1 MLHVCRY
8 IEIHKIDSLRQQFE
22 KFIYL
27 SSLLHRAILRITL
40 IINQQMHY
48 IKFHIKTLKIA
59 PTCFDPKII
68 LRELRCSLLKSF

>member
-1 MLHVCRY
+1 MC
-8 IEIHKIDSLRQQFE
+8 ENTSND
-22 KFIYL
+22 
-27 SSLLHRAILRITL
+27 TL

-68 LRELRCSLLKSF
+68 LRELHCSLLKLF